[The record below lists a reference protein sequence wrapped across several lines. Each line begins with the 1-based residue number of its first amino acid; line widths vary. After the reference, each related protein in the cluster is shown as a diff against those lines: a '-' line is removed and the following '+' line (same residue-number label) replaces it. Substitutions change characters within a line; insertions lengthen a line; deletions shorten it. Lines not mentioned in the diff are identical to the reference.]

1 MSECCDNQSFDGVS
15 PAYKR
20 ALIAV
25 IVING
30 IMFGVEFA
38 AGYLSGS
45 QALKA
50 DALDFAADSAT
61 YAISLAVIGSALI
74 VRARAA
80 LLKGLSL
87 SAMAIFVLISTAIGF
102 FDATS
107 PEASTMGWVG
117 FLALAANLFSVVILL
132 RWRDGDSNVRSVW
145 LCSRNDAIGNVGVIV
160 AGGLVAVTQSA
171 IPDLIVAAIL
181 AGLFFRSSYSII
193 VQALHESGGWRSAL
207 GLSPVGE
214 SK

>member
-1 MSECCDNQSFDGVS
+1 MSECCENQSFDGVS

-25 IVING
+25 IIINAV
-30 IMFGVEFA
+30 MFGVEFS
-38 AGYLSGS
+38 AGYMSGS

-50 DALDFAADSAT
+50 DALDFAADAAT

-87 SAMAIFVLISTAIGF
+87 SVMAVVVLISTAISLA
-102 FDATS
+102 DATP
-107 PEASTMGWVG
+107 PEAATMGWVG
-117 FLALAANLFSVVILL
+117 FLALAANLFSVFILL

-145 LCSRNDAIGNVGVIV
+145 LCSRNDAIGNIGVIG
-160 AGGLVAVTQSA
+160 AGGLVAVTQSS
-171 IPDLIVAAIL
+171 IPDLVVAAIL
-181 AGLFFRSSYSII
+181 AGLFFRSSFSII
-193 VQALHESGGWRSAL
+193 RQALDESGGWRNAF
-207 GLSPVGE
+207 GFVAVGAE
-214 SK
+214 K

>member
-1 MSECCDNQSFDGVS
+1 MNECNENQSFDGVP

-25 IVING
+25 IIING

-50 DALDFAADSAT
+50 DALDFAADSAS

-74 VRARAA
+74 VSARAA

-87 SAMAIFVLISTAIGF
+87 SA
-102 FDATS
+102 
-107 PEASTMGWVG
+107 
-117 FLALAANLFSVVILL
+117 SV
-132 RWRDGDSNVRSVW
+132 
-145 LCSRNDAIGNVGVIV
+145 
-160 AGGLVAVTQSA
+160 
-171 IPDLIVAAIL
+171 
-181 AGLFFRSSYSII
+181 
-193 VQALHESGGWRSAL
+193 
-207 GLSPVGE
+207 
-214 SK
+214 

>member
-1 MSECCDNQSFDGVS
+1 MSECCENQSFDGVS

-25 IVING
+25 IIING

-87 SAMAIFVLISTAIGF
+87 SAMAIFVLISTAISLL
-102 FDATS
+102 DATP

-145 LCSRNDAIGNVGVIV
+145 LCSRNDAIGNIGVII

-193 VQALHESGGWRSAL
+193 GQALEESGGWRNAV
-207 GLSPVGE
+207 GLSPMGE

>member
-1 MSECCDNQSFDGVS
+1 MSECCENKSFDGVS

-25 IVING
+25 IIING

-87 SAMAIFVLISTAIGF
+87 SAMAIFVLISTAISF
-102 FDATS
+102 FDATP

-117 FLALAANLFSVVILL
+117 FFGAGCQSVLGGDPAALA
-132 RWRDGDSNVRSVW
+132 RWRQQCALR
-145 LCSRNDAIGNVGVIV
+145 L
-160 AGGLVAVTQSA
+160 AVLTQ
-171 IPDLIVAAIL
+171 
-181 AGLFFRSSYSII
+181 
-193 VQALHESGGWRSAL
+193 
-207 GLSPVGE
+207 
-214 SK
+214 

>member
-1 MSECCDNQSFDGVS
+1 MSKCCENQSFDGVS
-15 PAYKR
+15 KDYRR

-25 IVING
+25 IIING

-50 DALDFAADSAT
+50 DALDFAADAAT

-80 LLKGLSL
+80 LFKGLSL
-87 SAMAIFVLISTAIGF
+87 SVMAMVVLVSTGIAF
-102 FDATS
+102 FDGS
-107 PEASTMGWVG
+107 PPVASTMGWVG
-117 FLALAANLFSVVILL
+117 FLALAANLFSVFILL

-145 LCSRNDAIGNVGVIV
+145 LCSRNDAIGNVGVII
-160 AGGLVAVTQSA
+160 AGGLVAVTQSPL
-171 IPDLIVAAIL
+171 PDLVVAAVL
-181 AGLFFRSSYSII
+181 AGLFFRSSFSII
-193 VQALHESGGWRSAL
+193 GQALEESNGWRNAI
-207 GLSPVGE
+207 GIGATGE
-214 SK
+214 AK

>member
-1 MSECCDNQSFDGVS
+1 MSECCENKSFDGVS

-25 IVING
+25 IIING

-87 SAMAIFVLISTAIGF
+87 SAMAIFVLISTAISF
-102 FDATS
+102 FDATP
-107 PEASTMGWVG
+107 PEAFTMGWVG

-145 LCSRNDAIGNVGVIV
+145 LCSRNDAIGNIGVII

-193 VQALHESGGWRSAL
+193 GQALEESGGWRNAV